1 MSNTVNTNREI
12 AQENIIALSTALADC
27 GIESTITIKPD
38 TISLDA
44 MLWSCVDD
52 NDVHFGVWAE
62 ESTDYEIEHYAE
74 PLAQTKEFFKE
85 IENL

>member
-27 GIESTITIKPD
+27 GIKSTITIEAE
-38 TISLDA
+38 TISLSA
-44 MLWSCVDD
+44 TLWNCIDGEDVD
-52 NDVHFGVWAE
+52 FGVWAD

-74 PLAQTKEFFKE
+74 PLTQKKQFLKE

>member
-1 MSNTVNTNREI
+1 MSKTVKTNREI

-27 GIESTITIKPD
+27 GIKSTITIEAE
-38 TISLDA
+38 TITLGA
-44 MLWSCVDD
+44 TLWSCVDGE
-52 NDVHFGVWAE
+52 DVHFGVWAE

-85 IENL
+85 VENL